1 MDGPD
6 GKLTTALHDANN
18 LQVKKAEFDRL
29 MPGRD
34 AIANTQDV
42 VKTLEQ
48 ARGQE
53 LQVDR
58 AGHGGR

>member
-1 MDGPD
+1 
-6 GKLTTALHDANN
+6 
-18 LQVKKAEFDRL
+18 